1 MSKKAKLAAY
11 LAPTSWRAF
20 SPDDLRLFFNK
31 LSQRA
36 KSEKKRR
43 RAKRGRGS
51 TLVLQESVSPFD
63 VYTYLHARFGEPN
76 GLQTLLARDDSDNLF
91 HWDFYLKAG
100 GANLQFVGATEEV
113 HVHFDFAV
121 SDKDCRAFIAAL
133 RTDFARVGQ
142 EKGRFAGTLEK
153 WNIFPNQFLAIASR
167 CADLYEEITTAL
179 PLIERKFLAEKL
191 TTQALTAEKRSKSHA
206 MLMSAIT
213 TAPTELSV
221 LMPVLFES
229 FIGLIVAVMVKPDIR
244 RDAEAFGTFVRSPLN
259 QKLTGLAERCWGFA
273 RPLVQVDPVFGRY
286 WTVVN
291 RRNDIIHGNV
301 DPVRDSLEVVYFHG
315 KRPIYK
321 TGGDR
326 IRQHWKRLIDRYR
339 PQEVVDG
346 YLATHVFIL
355 DILDHMTADGRRTIE
370 MIMEDTQPGW
380 DNRRK
385 KPGRLF
391 PDHVATTVFEGM
403 RYDWQLA
410 EE

>member
-20 SPDDLRLFFNK
+20 SPDDLRLFLNK

-113 HVHFDFAV
+113 HVHFDFEV

-179 PLIERKFLAEKL
+179 PRIERKFLAEKL
-191 TTQALTAEKRSKSHA
+191 TTQALTAEKRSKSHPT
-206 MLMSAIT
+206 LMSAIT

-221 LMPVLFES
+221 LMPVLFKS

-273 RPLVQVDPVFGRY
+273 RPLVQEDPVFGRY

-301 DPVRDSLEVVYFHG
+301 DPVRDALEVVYFHG

-339 PQEVVDG
+339 PQEVVDD
-346 YLATHVFIL
+346 YLATQVFIL

-391 PDHVATTVFEGM
+391 PNHVATTVFEGM

>member
-20 SPDDLRLFFNK
+20 SPDDLRLFLNK

-113 HVHFDFAV
+113 HVHFDFEV

-179 PLIERKFLAEKL
+179 PRIERKFLAEKL
-191 TTQALTAEKRSKSHA
+191 TTQALTAEKRSKSHPT
-206 MLMSAIT
+206 LMSAIT

-273 RPLVQVDPVFGRY
+273 RPLVQEDPVFGRY

-301 DPVRDSLEVVYFHG
+301 DPVRDALEVVYFHG

-339 PQEVVDG
+339 PQEVVDD
-346 YLATHVFIL
+346 YLATQVFIL

-391 PDHVATTVFEGM
+391 PNHVATTVFEGM

>member
-20 SPDDLRLFFNK
+20 SPDDLRLFLNK

-113 HVHFDFAV
+113 HVHFDFEV

-179 PLIERKFLAEKL
+179 PRIERKFLAEKL

-206 MLMSAIT
+206 TLMSAIT

-273 RPLVQVDPVFGRY
+273 RPLVQEDPVFGRY

-301 DPVRDSLEVVYFHG
+301 DPVRDALEVVYFHG

-339 PQEVVDG
+339 PQEVVDD